1 MKSQKNQEIKEEI
14 KKELEESIVNSEN
27 MDNMEFEQKSKMGE
41 KPKATARIIWQFEEI
56 VRNNKKTLF
65 GQHHNEIYYFRS
77 LKRGEKFY
85 KMITKFGVSRSTT
98 SFKIAIFGII
108 NMHSKMENSSLSF
121 QTLRFSNKHTIT
133 IIEIYKKNASEY

>member
-27 MDNMEFEQKSKMGE
+27 MDNMELEQKAKMGE

-65 GQHHNEIYYFRS
+65 G
-77 LKRGEKFY
+77 
-85 KMITKFGVSRSTT
+85 
-98 SFKIAIFGII
+98 
-108 NMHSKMENSSLSF
+108 
-121 QTLRFSNKHTIT
+121 
-133 IIEIYKKNASEY
+133 